1 MELTEVLRGG
11 RQCDEDGVEIIM
23 SRQACCEAADV
34 IENLAA
40 LVNRLCRQINK
51 VAPHNDVAIKAS
63 AYMYQNNLIGTSL
76 RKDDEGLAK
85 LVDMVTGQKVD
96 ADETANVEVSGPEA
110 ALSPEG
116 RARLPGSAAR
126 ESEKG

>member
-11 RQCDEDGVEIIM
+11 RQCDEDGTEIIM

-51 VAPHNDVAIKAS
+51 VSPRNDVASKA
-63 AYMYQNNLIGTSL
+63 ADYMHRNGLTMISL
-76 RKDDEGLAK
+76 QRDEEGLAK
-85 LVDMVTGQKVD
+85 LVDMVMNTKVSVPKVD
-96 ADETANVEVSGPEA
+96 ADKTANPY
-110 ALSPEG
+110 
-116 RARLPGSAAR
+116 
-126 ESEKG
+126 